1 MTEQEAEAQRE
12 VEAEGETVGE
22 AKWTALR
29 ELERRFP
36 GVDKSNVR
44 FAVVSEGERGLLG
57 VGHVPAKVIARL
69 MSVPAPEA
77 TEEPGS
83 PAARLRELLERI
95 TTELG
100 VPVRITISEDDDTIV
115 ARLSGPDLGPVIGRR
130 GQTIDAIQYLANAF
144 VWRAGGERKDVV
156 IDAAGYR
163 DRRRSS
169 LEQTA
174 DRAAEEALRTRE
186 PVELEPMSSV
196 ERKIVHVHLQDRPG
210 IETASDG
217 TEPNRYVV
225 VRPGGAAPGETR
237 GGVAGS
243 SE

>member
-1 MTEQEAEAQRE
+1 MTESGELDTQ
-12 VEAEGETVGE
+12 VEATGETVGE
-22 AKWTALR
+22 AKWSALR

-36 GVDKSNVR
+36 GVDKANVQ

-57 VGHVPAKVIARL
+57 VGHVPARVIASL
-69 MSVPAPEA
+69 TAVPVPEGE
-77 TEEPGS
+77 EEPGS

-95 TTELG
+95 TAELG
-100 VPVRITISEDDDTIV
+100 VPVRIAISEDEESVV

-144 VWRAGGERKDVV
+144 VWRGADERKEVV

-163 DRRRSS
+163 ERRRST

-174 DRAAEEALRTRE
+174 DRAAEDALRTGE

-196 ERKIVHVHLQDRPG
+196 ERKIVHLHLQDREG
-210 IETASDG
+210 IVTASEGND
-217 TEPNRYVV
+217 PNRYVV
-225 VRPGGAAPGETR
+225 VRPGGAAPGR
-237 GGVAGS
+237 APGGVVGDS
-243 SE
+243 

>member
-1 MTEQEAEAQRE
+1 MTEQEAQAQGG

-22 AKWTALR
+22 AKWSALR

-36 GVDKSNVR
+36 GVDKSKVQ
-44 FAVVSEGERGLLG
+44 FVVISEGERGLLG
-57 VGHVPAKVIARL
+57 VGHVPARVIASL
-69 MSVPAPEA
+69 TSLPAPEA
-77 TEEPGS
+77 EEEPGS
-83 PAARLRELLERI
+83 TAARLRELLERI
-95 TTELG
+95 TSELG
-100 VPVRITISEDDDTIV
+100 VPVRITISEDDESIV

-196 ERKIVHVHLQDRPG
+196 ERKIVHLHLQDRAG

-217 TEPNRYVV
+217 NEPNRYVV
-225 VRPGGAAPGETR
+225 VKPG
-237 GGVAGS
+237 AGS
-243 SE
+243 PE

>member
-1 MTEQEAEAQRE
+1 MTEQEAQAQGE

-22 AKWTALR
+22 AKWSALR

-36 GVDKSNVR
+36 GVDKSQVR
-44 FAVVSEGERGLLG
+44 FVVISEGERGLLG
-57 VGHVPAKVIARL
+57 VGHVPARVIASL
-69 MSVPAPEA
+69 ASVPVPEA
-77 TEEPGS
+77 EEEPGS

-95 TTELG
+95 TSELG
-100 VPVRITISEDDDTIV
+100 VPVRIAISEDDELIV

-144 VWRAGGERKDVV
+144 VWRAGGERKEVV

-196 ERKIVHVHLQDRPG
+196 ERKIVHLHLQDRAG

-217 TEPNRYVV
+217 NEPNRYVV
-225 VRPGGAAPGETR
+225 VKPGGESPE
-237 GGVAGS
+237 
-243 SE
+243 

>member
-1 MTEQEAEAQRE
+1 MTEREAEAQRE

-22 AKWTALR
+22 AKWSALR

-36 GVDKSNVR
+36 GVDKSKVR

-69 MSVPAPEA
+69 TSVPAPEA
-77 TEEPGS
+77 AEEPGS

-100 VPVRITISEDDDTIV
+100 VPVRITISEDDDSLT
-115 ARLSGPDLGPVIGRR
+115 AHLTGPDLGPVIGRR
-130 GQTIDAIQYLANAF
+130 GQTIDSIQYLANAF
-144 VWRAGGERKDVV
+144 VWRVGGERKDVV

-174 DRAAEEALRTRE
+174 DRAAEEALRTHE
-186 PVELEPMSSV
+186 PIELEPMSSV
-196 ERKIVHVHLQDRPG
+196 ERKIVHLHLQDRPG
-210 IETASDG
+210 IETASEG
-217 TEPNRYVV
+217 NEPNRYVV
-225 VRPGGAAPGETR
+225 VRPGEATPGGAR
-237 GGVAGS
+237 GGVVGV